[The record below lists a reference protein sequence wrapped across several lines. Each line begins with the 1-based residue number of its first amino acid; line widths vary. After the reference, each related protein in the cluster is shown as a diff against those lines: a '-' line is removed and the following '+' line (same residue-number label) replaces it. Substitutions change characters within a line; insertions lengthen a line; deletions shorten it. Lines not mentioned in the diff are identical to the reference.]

1 MTDIPTSPS
10 PSVCLELDPS
20 SMNRLNLVA
29 SSGLAGLTSVL
40 WERAGAGQ
48 GIFGLYSVL

>member
-10 PSVCLELDPS
+10 PSVWLDLDPS
-20 SMNRLNLVA
+20 RMNQLSLVS

-40 WERAGAGQ
+40 WECARPGQ
-48 GIFGLYSVL
+48 GVFGLYSVL